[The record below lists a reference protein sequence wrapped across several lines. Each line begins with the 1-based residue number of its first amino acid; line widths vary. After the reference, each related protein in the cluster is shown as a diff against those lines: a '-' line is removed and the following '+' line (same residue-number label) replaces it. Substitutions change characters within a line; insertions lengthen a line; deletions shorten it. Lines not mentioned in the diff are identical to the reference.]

1 MLPYVKIEVI
11 NFKNDLKG
19 TEFFY
24 GFVELCFSL
33 WFMGVSSRY
42 KGVIE
47 SGSRLVA
54 EVEVGGWPVP
64 TVTWFKDDE
73 VLTTKTHTENYNGF
87 PNKYVPDGRIE
98 VIRLGKKLKSL
109 NS

>member
-1 MLPYVKIEVI
+1 MTLKIRMYVF
-11 NFKNDLKG
+11 NLLTLKNDLKG
-19 TEFFY
+19 PEFFY
-24 GFVELCFSL
+24 GFVELCISL
-33 WFMGVSSRY
+33 WFISSSRY

-98 VIRLGKKLKSL
+98 VIRLGKKLKAI
-109 NS
+109 

>member
-1 MLPYVKIEVI
+1 MALW
-11 NFKNDLKG
+11 NFA
-19 TEFFY
+19 
-24 GFVELCFSL
+24 FSFNL
-33 WFMGVSSRY
+33 WVFSSRY
-42 KGVIE
+42 KEVIE

-98 VIRLGKKLKSL
+98 VIRLGKKLKAI
-109 NS
+109 